1 MIQQYI
7 DKYRTGKTI
16 MGFEEIN
23 SLMDERMFVCK
34 NVNETMNTN
43 AFLYQ
48 WVIRMDLSTF
58 DKICD
63 EIAKTNIRVALK
75 KICVSEIIQSNPI
88 KSIDMKRLKIS
99 GKIG

>member
-1 MIQQYI
+1 
-7 DKYRTGKTI
+7 
-16 MGFEEIN
+16 
-23 SLMDERMFVCK
+23 
-34 NVNETMNTN
+34 
-43 AFLYQ
+43 
-48 WVIRMDLSTF
+48 MDLSTF

-75 KICVSEIIQSNPI
+75 KICVCEIIQSNPI